1 LNYATVQVRERERET
16 EKKEVEVEVVREEW
30 KIASKRQ
37 INKIFM
43 LIYLIHNSLSL
54 CEFILA
60 LFN

>member
-1 LNYATVQVRERERET
+1 LNYATVQVKERKRER
-16 EKKEVEVEVVREEW
+16 KKEVAVEVVREEW

-43 LIYLIHNSLSL
+43 LIYLIQNSLSL